1 MFKEMRRQDR
11 KIDNTAA
18 VRILESGQYGILST
32 TCSSGYAYG
41 VPLSYAYSNGCIY
54 FHCAVEGQ
62 KLENIEYNNKVS
74 FCVVGATELLPEK
87 FSTKYE
93 SVIVFGKASEVYG
106 DEKQEALI
114 AILRKYSP
122 EHMDNGIKYIN
133 NDSSKTKVI
142 KIDPEHMTG
151 KTRR

>member
-18 VRILESGQYGILST
+18 ARILEEGQYGILST
-32 TCSSGYAYG
+32 TGSSGYAYG
-41 VPLSYAYSNGCIY
+41 VPVSYAYSNGCIY

-106 DEKQEALI
+106 DEKQEALV

-122 EHMDNGIKYIN
+122 EYMDKGMKYIN

-142 KIDPEHMTG
+142 KIEPEHMTG
-151 KTRR
+151 KARR